1 MIFILAITTTKIRQ
15 AWSNILAVS
24 KITQVMSILHI
35 GDDDRPSCF
44 LGDGEFEGHGWSV
57 DSDAGNCQLLLDD
70 ALHDFF
76 GGLARDA

>member
-1 MIFILAITTTKIRQ
+1 
-15 AWSNILAVS
+15 
-24 KITQVMSILHI
+24 MSILHI